1 MTVRLAGRRAAA
13 STKIARYRAM
23 DLAPSPVKNR
33 KNDQKSATAVT
44 RQNASRYAIDE
55 INAYIAVRDGLLEE
69 AEQNPTG
76 VGIERLI
83 LANNFVANCMRPT
96 CHPYITQCLPDV
108 DSVRELKQCHAVDAQ
123 IVKLRARLVR

>member
-1 MTVRLAGRRAAA
+1 
-13 STKIARYRAM
+13 M
-23 DLAPSPVKNR
+23 DLAPSPVK
-33 KNDQKSATAVT
+33 KNGQKPVTAVT

-55 INAYIAVRDGLLEE
+55 INAYVAVRDELLEE

-96 CHPYITQCLPDV
+96 RHPYVTQYLPDV
-108 DSVRELKQCHAVDAQ
+108 DAVRELKQCHAVDAQ
-123 IVKLRARLVR
+123 IAKMRARLVRAA